1 MKKTAKGDTGYVS
14 YEKKKRA
21 LITLVMFAIPLTIY
35 FSGWAYA
42 GTRKNIMTL
51 VAILGVLP
59 AAKCAVNFIM
69 IMLQKPV
76 DSELVKRTQ
85 EKAQGL
91 VQSYE
96 MMVTAYEGRM
106 PIDAMVVCGNQVVCY
121 SSAQKGDFA
130 FMEKHMAKILSS
142 NGCYSVKVKI
152 FREERAFLE
161 RVGQMAKDPEKYREG
176 IKFTPNETYP
186 DLSREEVIKHVLL
199 AISV

>member
-1 MKKTAKGDTGYVS
+1 MKKTAKGDAGYVS

-96 MMVTAYEGRM
+96 MMVTA
-106 PIDAMVVCGNQVVCY
+106 
-121 SSAQKGDFA
+121 
-130 FMEKHMAKILSS
+130 
-142 NGCYSVKVKI
+142 
-152 FREERAFLE
+152 
-161 RVGQMAKDPEKYREG
+161 
-176 IKFTPNETYP
+176 
-186 DLSREEVIKHVLL
+186 
-199 AISV
+199 